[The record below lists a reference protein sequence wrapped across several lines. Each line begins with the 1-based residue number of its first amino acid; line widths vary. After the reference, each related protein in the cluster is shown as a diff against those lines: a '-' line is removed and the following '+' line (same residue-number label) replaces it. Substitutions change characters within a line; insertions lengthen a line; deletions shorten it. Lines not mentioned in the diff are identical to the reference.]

1 MTEISPGLFKK
12 LRADGEIA
20 VLRGRSDEDGSSGL
34 IVASVRDPPEGSGIA
49 LLQQAGALW
58 GELDSLRAAPG
69 AASLHSACSRNLRH
83 CWLLRVLIAFA
94 SILLAVSKSAAEPN
108 TVDESYFART
118 WLAEDGLP
126 DNRVVGM
133 AQSPDGFLWVATQS
147 GVVRFDGVQFRQ
159 ARLAGDPKLLLGTT
173 RLLMSDRQGRIWLA
187 KEGGVIARI
196 DGAQVRIWTIDKG
209 LPKSEIQSSIAIDG
223 DGSVWIAG
231 IIGDLIHID
240 KGGNVAALTV
250 KDGLPPGNDPC
261 YLASGRDGKLWFA
274 KGGEVGVYRDGRFN
288 VLKSFGAPVLQIAS
302 AHSGGIWVCLGQRV
316 LKVNEVVGGIE
327 TVNFGQIAPAEAG
340 EKSNGQPSNL
350 FEDETGALWVGTKSA
365 GLFRSYRHSIVQV
378 EVPNPDI
385 LSLAEDGEGDLWV
398 GTRGGLSRVHRRVPS
413 VIGPPGGPDFWAIQS
428 VCEDLSG
435 ALWAVG
441 EKGALMR
448 SQGTKW
454 IAESPSN
461 RDPQVWVKCVA
472 ACPDGSVWIGVR
484 GGALYHWKD
493 GQFEDIGIK
502 NELHGKSVRSLL
514 VTSRGDL
521 WIGTDAPDILFRLRG
536 HNLRSFALP
545 RGYRIIRTMTEDSAG
560 NFWAGGS
567 DGLLVRV
574 SGDTLENETARP
586 ATQSIRCLHGA
597 ANGDI
602 WIGYAG
608 GGVGRLR
615 NGSLVQFTTEQG
627 LPNDYVA
634 QILTDKRGNVWF
646 AGNEGV
652 FRVSERDF
660 DDVANGVVTR
670 VSPIVYGRTEGMSGL
685 QASFDYFPN
694 ALRSSDGQRLYFSML
709 TGLAEIQLDD
719 VRLNQAPPPVCI
731 ERVSVDDRIFA
742 DYENNTAPANGA
754 LNPPESK
761 GELQFPPGSQ
771 RVNIEFTALS
781 FAAPENVQFRYQ
793 LEGFDENWVDAG
805 RSRIATYVRPPPG
818 HYRFRVIACNSEG
831 VWNEEGDGL
840 AVTFEPYVWQ
850 TRWFKSVVT
859 LVILVVALAAMS
871 LILGRQH
878 RRAVER
884 LENLRAIEIER
895 IQNARLMTMAELGAS
910 IAHEVSQPLAGV
922 VTNAFTCIRWLERD
936 SPNLQAACD
945 ATRRIIRDAKR
956 GCDVIERIRAVLK
969 KEETT
974 NERLNVNDVI
984 RETIALVEPKL
995 DGVSLELDL
1004 AREIP
1009 SVFGDQVELQQVLHN
1024 LITNAIQAMKPVT
1037 DRRRR
1042 LRIYTRDHEGREV
1055 LIGVEDS
1062 GIGLNANHDRQLFE
1076 PFYTTK
1082 PEGLGLGLSI
1092 CRSIVES
1099 RGGRIWAT
1107 ANDGPGATFQFTLST
1122 HFVTAEHEFERAS
1135 PAAPMS
1141 SASILSDG
1149 EGDPRT
1155 T

>member
-1 MTEISPGLFKK
+1 MTEFSAGMFEKV
-12 LRADGEIA
+12 RADGEF
-20 VLRGRSDEDGSSGL
+20 VVSRGR
-34 IVASVRDPPEGSGIA
+34 
-49 LLQQAGALW
+49 
-58 GELDSLRAAPG
+58 RAAPG
-69 AASLHSACSRNLRH
+69 ASSLHSACSRDLPHR
-83 CWLLRVLIAFA
+83 WLLRVLIVFGA
-94 SILLAVSKSAAEPN
+94 ILLPVSNSAAEPN
-108 TVDESYFART
+108 AVDESYFART

-159 ARLAGDPKLLLGTT
+159 ARLAGFPKLLLGTT

-196 DGAQVRIWTIDKG
+196 DGTQVRIWTIDKG

-240 KGGNVAALTV
+240 KSGNVAASTV

-274 KGGEVGVYRDGRFN
+274 KGGDVGVYRNGRFN

-316 LKVNEVVGGIE
+316 LKVNEVDGGIE
-327 TVNFGQIAPAEAG
+327 TVNFGQIVPAEAA

-502 NELHGKSVRSLL
+502 NSLHGRSVRSLL

-545 RGYRIIRTMTEDSAG
+545 SGYRIIRTMTEDSAG

-685 QASFDYFPN
+685 QASFDYYPN

-719 VRLNQAPPPVCI
+719 VRLNQAAPPVCI

-742 DYENNTAPANGA
+742 DYENNTATANGA
-754 LNPPESK
+754 LNPPMESSTQGSK
-761 GELQFPPGSQ
+761 GELRFPPGSQ

-805 RSRIATYVRPPPG
+805 PSRIATYVRPPPG

-859 LVILVVALAAMS
+859 LVTLVVALAAMS

-884 LENLRAIEIER
+884 LEHLRAIEIER

-984 RETIALVEPKL
+984 RETIAAVEPNL
-995 DGVSLELDL
+995 EGVSLELDL

-1037 DRRRR
+1037 DRPRR

-1062 GIGLNANHDRQLFE
+1062 GIGLSSNHDPRLFE

-1092 CRSIVES
+1092 CRSIVEN

-1107 ANDGPGATFQFTLST
+1107 ANDGPGVTFQFTLST
-1122 HFVTAEHEFERAS
+1122 QIVTGEQEFESAS

-1141 SASILSDG
+1141 SSSILLDG

-1155 T
+1155 I